1 MARLTRTEWT
11 HHKLVNPV
19 IRVDASGLHASAS
32 IDVVVEIAHLRADAG
47 CRRTT
52 IGGRYDLDLV
62 LQDEGWRINRRDVR
76 WRYSDG
82 DTEAERGL

>member
-32 IDVVVEIAHLRADAG
+32 IDVVVEIAHLRAEA
-47 CRRTT
+47 
-52 IGGRYDLDLV
+52 GGRYDLDFV

-82 DTEAERGL
+82 DT